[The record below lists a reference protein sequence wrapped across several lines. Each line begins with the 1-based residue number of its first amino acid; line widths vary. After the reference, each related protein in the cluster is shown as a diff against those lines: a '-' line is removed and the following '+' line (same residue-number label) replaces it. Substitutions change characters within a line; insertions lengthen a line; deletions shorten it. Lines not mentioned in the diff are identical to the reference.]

1 MPHKCAR
8 CGEVYEDGSPEII
21 QGCKCGA
28 RVFLYL
34 HGEQGRT
41 KEEVIAKLRA
51 KEVTQ
56 SDLDWLDKEFGD
68 KLQKEGRTM
77 HLDVETL
84 ERLGEGKFKLD
95 IASLMKGKPV
105 VIKAKEGVYYIDIP
119 YAFKKKH
126 EVE

>member
-8 CGEVYEDGSPEII
+8 CGKIYEDGSPELIE
-21 QGCKCGA
+21 GCTCGA

-34 HGEQGRT
+34 REEGI
-41 KEEVIAKLRA
+41 KEEDAIKKLE
-51 KEVTQ
+51 KEKISET
-56 SDLDWLDKEFGD
+56 DLKWLDHEFGD
-68 KLQKEGRTM
+68 KLEREKKTI

-84 ERLGEGKFKLD
+84 ERLSEGKFKLD

-119 YAFKKKH
+119 YAFKEKKK
-126 EVE
+126 

>member
-1 MPHKCAR
+1 MSHKCAR
-8 CGEVYEDGSPEII
+8 CGEIYEEGAEELMN
-21 QGCKCGA
+21 GCKCGA

-34 HGEQGRT
+34 RE
-41 KEEVIAKLRA
+41 KEGIEK
-51 KEVTQ
+51 KEVVKKLKAKKISET
-56 SDLDWLDKEFGD
+56 DFEWLEKEFGD
-68 KLQKEGRTM
+68 RLEREKKTI

-119 YAFKKKH
+119 YAFKKKE

>member
-8 CGEVYEDGSPEII
+8 CGEIYEDGSPELIG
-21 QGCKCGA
+21 GCSCGA

-34 HGEQGRT
+34 RGEKGVR
-41 KEEVIAKLRA
+41 KEKVVEKL
-51 KEVTQ
+51 KEKEISET
-56 SDLDWLDKEFGD
+56 DLQWLDREFGD
-68 KLQKEGRTM
+68 KLEREKKTI

-84 ERLGEGKFKLD
+84 ERLSEGKFKLD

-105 VIKAKEGVYYIDIP
+105 VIKAREGVYYIDIP
-119 YAFKKKH
+119 YAFKESK

>member
-8 CGEVYEDGSPEII
+8 CGEIYDDGALELI

-34 HGEQGRT
+34 RIGEN
-41 KEEVIAKLRA
+41 ENSDEVIAKLRD
-51 KEVTQ
+51 KKISS
-56 SDLDWLDKEFGD
+56 SDLEWLDREFGD
-68 KLQKEGRTM
+68 KLQKEGRTI

-84 ERLGEGKFKLD
+84 ERIEDGKFKLD

-119 YAFKKKH
+119 YAFKKKRK
-126 EVE
+126 

>member
-8 CGEVYEDGSPEII
+8 CGEIYEDGSPEII
-21 QGCKCGA
+21 TGCKCGA

-34 HGEQGRT
+34 KGELGVK
-41 KEEVIAKLRA
+41 KEELIKKL
-51 KEVTQ
+51 KEREIYQ
-56 SDLDWLDKEFGD
+56 SDFEWLEKEFGD
-68 KLQKEGRTM
+68 RLEREKKTI
-77 HLDVETL
+77 HLDIETL
-84 ERLGEGKFKLD
+84 ERLDEGKFKLD

-119 YAFKKKH
+119 YAFKKK

>member
-8 CGEVYEDGSPEII
+8 CGEIYEDGAPELME
-21 QGCKCGA
+21 GCKCGA

-34 HGEQGRT
+34 RGKEGVKKGEAVKKL
-41 KEEVIAKLRA
+41 KEKKISETDF
-51 KEVTQ
+51 E
-56 SDLDWLDKEFGD
+56 WLEKEFGD
-68 KLQKEGRTM
+68 RLERERKTI

-84 ERLGEGKFKLD
+84 ERLEEGKFKLD

-119 YAFKKKH
+119 YAFKKKK
-126 EVE
+126 EVK